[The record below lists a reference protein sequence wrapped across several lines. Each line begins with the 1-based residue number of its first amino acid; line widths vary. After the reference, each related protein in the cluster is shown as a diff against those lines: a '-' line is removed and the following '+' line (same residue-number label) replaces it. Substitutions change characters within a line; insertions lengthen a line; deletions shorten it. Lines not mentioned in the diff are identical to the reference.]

1 MVWTPDRIEAWEQL
15 GLRPAVAVW
24 TAPQTARFLDYAY
37 AHRLYAA
44 FHLIALRGLRR
55 GEAAGLR
62 WCDIDLDKGLA
73 LITWQNQYRQGRVT
87 ICPPKIAGSV
97 RRVLLDRTT
106 VAALRVHKLRQDD
119 ERCEHRLIDTG
130 YVFTDHKGLPLH
142 PDRLSYAFRAL
153 AADSGLP
160 PVRLHD
166 LRRARPRWRCRPGR
180 T

>member
-62 WCDIDLDKGLA
+62 WCDVDLDNGVA
-73 LITWQNQYRQGRVT
+73 LITWQNQYD
-87 ICPPKIAGSV
+87 PPA

-119 ERCEHRLIDTG
+119 ERREHRLIDTG

-160 PVRLHD
+160 PVRLQD